1 MTKGKKQEITIADVL
16 AKKKL
21 IKDYSVYHSN
31 YFDRDFN
38 IDKISPDKV
47 VSIMNNTN
55 STEFEKYTELIY
67 NSCSFFRAKE
77 LQRELE
83 IDNPYDVIEAVFN
96 DNYAEIF
103 ELGNTILKKYGFIGD
118 KVEEIKKP

>member
-16 AKKKL
+16 AKKKI

>member
-38 IDKISPDKV
+38 IDKVSPDKV